1 MADIIDLIAQD
12 SSASDISS
20 EIKDNLFA
28 KAAEKIEALRGAVS
42 DTMFNEPQV
51 EDEVEDE
58 VENEVEDDVE
68 TENELETET
77 ETPEDQ
83 E

>member
-12 SSASDISS
+12 SKASDVSS
-20 EIKDNLFA
+20 EIKDNLYA
-28 KAAEKIEALRGAVS
+28 KAAEKIEALRGGVS
-42 DTMFNEPQV
+42 NAMFDEPQV

-58 VENEVEDDVE
+58 VETE

-77 ETPEDQ
+77 ETPE
-83 E
+83 EEE

>member
-12 SSASDISS
+12 SNASDVSS
-20 EIKDNLFA
+20 EIKDNLYA
-28 KAAEKIEALRGAVS
+28 KAAEKIEALRSAVS

-58 VENEVEDDVE
+58 VE
-68 TENELETET
+68 TEGELETET
-77 ETPEDQ
+77 EEEETE
-83 E
+83 

>member
-42 DTMFNEPQV
+42 NTMFNEPQV

-58 VENEVEDDVE
+58 VE

-77 ETPEDQ
+77 EVE
-83 E
+83 EEE

>member
-1 MADIIDLIAQD
+1 MPDIIDLIAQD
-12 SSASDISS
+12 SKASDVSS
-20 EIKDNLFA
+20 EIKDNLYA
-28 KAAEKIEALRGAVS
+28 KAAEKIEALRGGVS
-42 DTMFNEPQV
+42 NAMFDEPQV

-58 VENEVEDDVE
+58 VE

-77 ETPEDQ
+77 EEEPEGS

>member
-1 MADIIDLIAQD
+1 MPDIIDLIAQD
-12 SSASDISS
+12 SKASDISS
-20 EIKDNLFA
+20 EIKDSLYA
-28 KAAEKIEALRGAVS
+28 KAAEKIEALRGGVS
-42 DTMFNEPQV
+42 NAMFDETQV

-58 VENEVEDDVE
+58 VE

-77 ETPEDQ
+77 EEEPEGS

>member
-1 MADIIDLIAQD
+1 MPDIIDLIAQD
-12 SSASDISS
+12 SKASDISS
-20 EIKDNLFA
+20 EIKDNLYA
-28 KAAEKIEALRGAVS
+28 KAAEKIEALRGGVS
-42 DTMFNEPQV
+42 NAMFDERQV
-51 EDEVEDE
+51 ENEVEDE
-58 VENEVEDDVE
+58 VETE

>member
-12 SSASDISS
+12 SKASDVSS
-20 EIKDNLFA
+20 EIKDNLYA

-42 DTMFNEPQV
+42 NTMFDEPQI

-58 VENEVEDDVE
+58 IE
-68 TENELETET
+68 TEGELETET
-77 ETPEDQ
+77 EVE
-83 E
+83 EEE

>member
-12 SSASDISS
+12 SKASDVSS
-20 EIKDNLFA
+20 EIKNNLYA

-42 DTMFNEPQV
+42 NTMFDEPQV

-58 VENEVEDDVE
+58 IE
-68 TENELETET
+68 TEGELETET
-77 ETPEDQ
+77 EVE
-83 E
+83 EEE

>member
-1 MADIIDLIAQD
+1 MPDIIDLIAQD
-12 SSASDISS
+12 SKASDISS
-20 EIKDNLFA
+20 EIKDNLYA
-28 KAAEKIEALRGAVS
+28 KAAEKIEALRGGVS
-42 DTMFNEPQV
+42 NAMFDEPQV

-58 VENEVEDDVE
+58 VE

-77 ETPEDQ
+77 EEEPEGS

>member
-1 MADIIDLIAQD
+1 MPNIIDLIAQD
-12 SSASDISS
+12 SKASEISS
-20 EIKDNLFA
+20 EIKDSLYA
-28 KAAEKIEALRGAVS
+28 KAAEKIEALRGGVS
-42 DTMFNEPQV
+42 NAMFDEPQV

-58 VENEVEDDVE
+58 VE

-77 ETPEDQ
+77 EEEPEGS

>member
-1 MADIIDLIAQD
+1 MPDIIDLIAQD
-12 SSASDISS
+12 SKASDISS
-20 EIKDNLFA
+20 EIKDNLYA
-28 KAAEKIEALRGAVS
+28 KAAEKIEALRGGVS
-42 DTMFNEPQV
+42 NAMFDEPQV

-58 VENEVEDDVE
+58 VETE